1 MKRALQLAAA
11 GLLLAGIVLAQAL
24 PPSGTTSTAA
34 AVVSGDSR
42 VNGALYVDGGVTAQ
56 TFTSV
61 QWDGGNAIS
70 LPTQARLDLGGG
82 ASDYLSSDGSAIHA
96 AQHFQVLNGQL
107 YTTSLGVGASG
118 ITGNGA
124 NFLLINPGSTG
135 GGGFNTCF
143 GDGTGSTCDGAL
155 GAGAITTA
163 AITST
168 TSSSLVAVSVTN
180 YLASTGIFYLRGTT
194 ATNDTSNQPFS
205 VNDAEGLGIVG
216 VATGSLVTC
225 NSTAPPSG
233 TRGTIQYDTTTNTLK
248 LCNGTAW
255 KGITLDP

>member
-1 MKRALQLAAA
+1 VM
-11 GLLLAGIVLAQAL
+11 VPVWAQSSL
-24 PPSGTTSTAA
+24 PSGTTSTTA

-61 QWDGGNAIS
+61 QWDGGNAFSIPQGS
-70 LPTQARLDLGGG
+70 RIDLGGG
-82 ASDYLSSDGSAIHA
+82 LSDYLESDGSAVA
-96 AQHFQVLNGQL
+96 AGGNFNVVNGSI
-107 YTTSLGVGASG
+107 YGTTISVGATG

-205 VNDAEGLGIVG
+205 INDAEGLGIVG
-216 VATGSLVTC
+216 VATGSLATC
-225 NSTAPPSG
+225 NSTAPPTG

-248 LCNGTAW
+248 LCNGTTW